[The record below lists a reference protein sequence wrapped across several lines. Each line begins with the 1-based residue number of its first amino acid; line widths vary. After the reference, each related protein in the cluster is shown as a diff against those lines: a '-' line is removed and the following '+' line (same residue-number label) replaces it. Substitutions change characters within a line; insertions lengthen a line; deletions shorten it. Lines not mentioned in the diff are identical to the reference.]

1 MKTIKFADE
10 LIDLIL
16 SGEKTTTFRLFDDK
30 NLSEGDKLE
39 FLRASDSKVFA
50 HAKITKVYEKRLKDL
65 SDEDYKGHEKYES
78 AAQALETFR
87 KYYGDSVAPE
97 TIVKIVRFKLL

>member
-10 LIDLIL
+10 LVNLIL
-16 SGEKTTTFRLFDDK
+16 NGEKTTTFRLFDDK
-30 NLSEGDKLE
+30 NLSVGDKLE

-50 HAKITKVYEKRLKDL
+50 HAKITKVYEKRFKDL

-78 AAQALETFR
+78 TEQALATFR
-87 KYYGDSVAPE
+87 KYYGDSITPE
-97 TIVKIVRFKLL
+97 TVVKIVRFRLL